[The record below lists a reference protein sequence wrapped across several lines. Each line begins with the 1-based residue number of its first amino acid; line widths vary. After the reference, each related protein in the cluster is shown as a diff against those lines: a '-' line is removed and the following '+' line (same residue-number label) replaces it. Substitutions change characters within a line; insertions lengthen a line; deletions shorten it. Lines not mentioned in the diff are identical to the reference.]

1 MFNVAK
7 VLLVP
12 IIKLLLSEMIQI
24 PNKESNSIELV
35 LWTADYT
42 LITFYEICSQ
52 GCFIHQ
58 L

>member
-1 MFNVAK
+1 MFNVAI

-35 LWTADYT
+35 LWTADYYSHYI
-42 LITFYEICSQ
+42 L
-52 GCFIHQ
+52 
-58 L
+58 